1 MMTRKIRPPGLPVR
15 TTPRHRLNDLFGD
28 LLGRHEAL
36 AVLAAAGSGK
46 TVQTQLFL
54 AATRRPFAWLT
65 LDAAD
70 QSGSRLLIYLAE
82 ALEDLCPGAAACVRR
97 QLDDGLSQPEVAAAL
112 AEGIRDVASYI
123 VFDDCE
129 RIADAPEAGEVL
141 MSFLDYLPPRVQA
154 ILLSRE
160 EFDVPITQMSSQS
173 RIGRVNGVDLALDMD
188 EARAMIDSYPNAPA
202 DLQELMESTRGWVA
216 AVAFNVRPG
225 LAATSGPDAL
235 ALYLHQEVLAE
246 LPTEEQEFLLRT
258 SLLDNVTARGAV
270 AMCGERGHAL
280 WRSVCSR
287 HLPATLTTDRE
298 LVYHP
303 KFREFLL
310 EQLHL
315 HHGREIADLQSG
327 HAKYLAHLGA
337 YEDAVEAALEAGDVE
352 LAATLAETA
361 VVHLCE
367 RADWR
372 TVDRWLSA
380 FDDRQIMQ
388 LTRLRGAQLRS
399 HIGMR
404 RVPEAQALVRRL
416 VAEDTL
422 SVVAQADPGVMSYVG
437 WAFLWQPVL
446 ALELMSSYDGDF
458 RVDACK
464 YHLEVVSARDPVSPP
479 TAAEWLDA
487 ERLMSWGL
495 LVQGRLDA
503 LMEMLPDPTDWPPRT
518 FFRTP
523 HPLLALIW
531 RGEIEQAR
539 SLYDQVPTATIKGA
553 HTDLWYFHKAWLHWA
568 EGDLGLALRAAEAAV
583 DYSRRTMFG
592 WEPCF
597 KIVVGYMLIGVGR
610 IDDARSVL
618 ADSIG
623 RSATAGMRAYVEWA
637 QTFQGLALLKSGRDL
652 DAARAL
658 RSAVKGMRRAGRH
671 LLLPTALTYLSEA
684 EFRVGDP
691 NGSARTA
698 DEAMEAAE
706 ELGSFFLLGRAVA
719 DVPDVLRRQLDRDE
733 RDERWRRLGGARPL
747 SRSRPAKA
755 VGPATRLVV
764 QTLGSKTDIIQ
775 DGKPLKVRRLKV
787 LELASILTLH
797 PEGIGRQQLQL
808 ALFPDADQRHGG
820 NYFRQVVH
828 KLRQL
833 TSVTLARADDGSL
846 AWPNE
851 FDVTSTDVQL
861 ERAFAAGRGLSG
873 RDRLDALAEV
883 AELAEGDYL
892 ADSDLEW
899 VEARRAELQAQ
910 AASAITEA
918 AVLAHEFGQ
927 PERAKHLARSAVDLD
942 PYAESAYRVLI
953 DIAHERDRYDEMR
966 GIYDE
971 LTSALADV
979 GLTPTAATKDR
990 VTSLSA
996 PPS

>member
-1 MMTRKIRPPGLPVR
+1 MLTRKIRPPGLPVR
-15 TTPRHRLNDLFGD
+15 TTRRHRLNNLFGD

-70 QSGSRLLIYLAE
+70 HSGSRLLIYLAE
-82 ALEDLCPGAAACVRR
+82 ALEDLCPGVVARVRR
-97 QLDDGLSQPEVAAAL
+97 QLDDGFSQPEVAAAL
-112 AEGIRDVASYI
+112 AEGLRDVASYI

-141 MSFLDYLPPRVQA
+141 MSFLDYLPPHVQA

-160 EFDVPITQMSSQS
+160 EFDIPITQMTSQG

-188 EARAMIDSYPNAPA
+188 EARAMIDCYPDASA
-202 DLQELMESTRGWVA
+202 DLQELMDSTRGWIA
-216 AVAFNVRPG
+216 AVAFNVRPE

-235 ALYLHQEVLAE
+235 ARYLHQEVLAD
-246 LPTEEQEFLLRT
+246 LPTEEQEFLFRT
-258 SLLDNVTARGAV
+258 SLLDSVTARGAV
-270 AMCGERGHAL
+270 AMCGERGYAL
-280 WRSVCSR
+280 WRSMCSH

-298 LVYHP
+298 LVYQP
-303 KFREFLL
+303 KFREYLL
-310 EQLHL
+310 EQLRLRHP
-315 HHGREIADLQSG
+315 REIADLQSR

-337 YEDAVEAALEAGDVE
+337 YEDAVEAALEAGDTE

-361 VVHLCE
+361 VVQLCE

-372 TVDRWLSA
+372 TVDRWLST

-388 LTRLRGAQLRS
+388 LPRLRGAQLRS
-399 HIGMR
+399 HVGMR
-404 RVPEAQALVRRL
+404 RLPEAQALVRRL
-416 VAEDTL
+416 VAEETL

-437 WAFLWQPVL
+437 WAHQWQPAL

-464 YHLEVVSARDPVSPP
+464 YHFEAVSARDPVSPP
-479 TAAEWLDA
+479 TGDEWLDA

-503 LMEMLPDPTDWPPRT
+503 LMQMLPDPTDWPPRT

-523 HPLLALIW
+523 HPMLALIW
-531 RGEIEQAR
+531 RGEIELAR
-539 SLYDQVPTATIKGA
+539 SLYDQVPTATIEGA
-553 HTDLWYFHKAWLHWA
+553 HTDLWYFHQAWLHWA
-568 EGDLGLALRAAEAAV
+568 EGDLELALQAAEAAV
-583 DYSRRTMFG
+583 DHSRRTMFG

-597 KIVVGYMLIGVGR
+597 KAVVGCMLIGVGR

-618 ADSIG
+618 ADSID
-623 RSATAGMRAYVEWA
+623 RSATADMRAYVEWA
-637 QTFQGLALLKSGRDL
+637 QTFQGLAFLKSGRDL

-698 DEAMEAAE
+698 DQAMEAAE
-706 ELGSFFLLGRAVA
+706 DMGSFFLLGRAVA

-733 RDERWRRLGGARPL
+733 RDERWRRLGAARPL

-755 VGPATRLVV
+755 VEPAARLLVQPMGPR
-764 QTLGSKTDIIQ
+764 TDIFQ
-775 DGKPLKVRRLKV
+775 NGKPLNVRRLKV

-797 PEGIGRQQLQL
+797 PGGIGRQRLQL
-808 ALFPDADQRHGG
+808 ELFPDADQRTGG

-851 FDVTSTDVQL
+851 FDVTSTDIEL
-861 ERAFAAGRGLSG
+861 ERAFAASRSLSG
-873 RDRLDALAEV
+873 RDRLDALAEM
-883 AELAEGDYL
+883 AELAEGEYL

-899 VEARRAELQAQ
+899 VKARRAELRAQ
-910 AASAITEA
+910 VASAMTEA

-927 PERAKHLARSAVDLD
+927 LERAEPLARSAVDLD
-942 PYAESAYRVLI
+942 PCAETAYRVLI
-953 DIAHERDRYDEMR
+953 DIAHRRDGHDEVR
-966 GIYDE
+966 EIYDE
-971 LTSALADV
+971 LTSALANF

-990 VTSLSA
+990 VSSLSA
-996 PPS
+996 LPS